1 MPSIGNRLG
10 HYLVLDKLGSGGMG
24 DVYVAEDTKLSRRV
38 ALKFLRPDIADAR
51 DSRARFLREARAAAA
66 LNHPNIVHL
75 YSVEEAGDLVFIT
88 MELVEGRSLRQLLLD
103 GMGLPLAK
111 TISFAAQ
118 MADGLASAHAV
129 GIVHRDLKPGNV
141 MITDDE
147 RVKILDFGVAKFV
160 EPISTA
166 HPESPTTSENESS
179 GGRAVGTAGYMS
191 PEQALGRAVDARA
204 DLFALGVV
212 LFEMATGRAP
222 FQGDTAAAV
231 FDHLLNRP
239 QPPLLTLKPTL
250 PRSLEVIIDK
260 ALEKDPDRR
269 YRAATEILRDLR
281 AVDVPIATTVKP
293 AATSPERSRSSSIA
307 VLPFVDLSP
316 GKDQEYFCHGIAEEI
331 INALS
336 RVHGL
341 HVISRTSA
349 FAFRGKDV
357 EVTEIGRRLRVGTVL
372 EGSVRK
378 AGDRA
383 RITAQLVSTDDGYQI
398 WSKRFERELSDVFA
412 IQDEI
417 AAGILD
423 EFRIRRDAAT
433 PERASLNVPA
443 HDAYLKGMYALNK
456 WTDAAVRYA
465 IADFNEAIA
474 RDADFAPA
482 YAALAEAHI
491 WLYASLG
498 ILPARE
504 TVPHARSAVDR
515 ALALEPGLAH
525 AHKVRGLI
533 AMNHD
538 WDRSGAE
545 QALTRALQLGP
556 GSAST
561 HLWNA
566 WRLAVLERRH
576 DLALIELE
584 EAERLDPLDLQVK
597 TQIGYVHHFRHDLDG
612 AIAQFERVVALEP
625 SFAFGHYAL
634 GDALTQRRQYER
646 AIEEFNKA
654 IELDGRSVNHVAVL
668 GYTYA
673 RSGNRDRAGEHLQE
687 LTARAA
693 DGYVSPMWF
702 ALVHLG
708 LSDLE
713 SLFHWL
719 NRAFEERDGSLILV
733 AAAVEFDPV
742 REDAR
747 FKALLDRMGI
757 GPLAPSNR

>member
-1 MPSIGNRLG
+1 MPSIGTRLL
-10 HYLVLDKLGSGGMG
+10 HYVVLDKLGSGGMG
-24 DVYVAEDTKLSRRV
+24 DVYLAEDTKLNRRV
-38 ALKFLRPDIADAR
+38 ALKFLRPYVAEAR
-51 DSRARFLREARAAAA
+51 DSRARVLREARAAAA

-75 YSVEEAGDLVFIT
+75 YSVEEADDLVFIT
-88 MELVEGRSLRQLLLD
+88 MEFVQGRSLRQVLSD
-103 GMGLPLAK
+103 GTGLPLAK

-118 MADGLASAHAV
+118 MADGLACAHAA

-141 MITDDE
+141 MVTDDE
-147 RVKILDFGVAKFV
+147 RVRILDFGVAKIV
-160 EPISTA
+160 EPISTSD
-166 HPESPTTSENESS
+166 PEGPTTSGGESS

-191 PEQALGRAVDARA
+191 PEQALGRPVDARA

-231 FDHLLNRP
+231 FDQLLNRL
-239 QPPLLTLKPTL
+239 QPSLLTVNPTL
-250 PRSLEVIIDK
+250 PRSLDAIIDK

-269 YRAATEILRDLR
+269 YRSAGELLRDLR
-281 AVDVPIATTVKP
+281 AVEVSVAPP
-293 AATSPERSRSSSIA
+293 ANSAVTLIEPGRSSSIA

-316 GKDQEYFCHGIAEEI
+316 GKDQEYFCHGITEEI
-331 INALS
+331 INALTS
-336 RVHGL
+336 VPGVR
-341 HVISRTSA
+341 VISRTSA
-349 FAFRGKDV
+349 FAFLGKDI
-357 EVTEIGRRLRVGTVL
+357 EVTEIGRRLRVETVL

-378 AGDRA
+378 AGDRV
-383 RITAQLVSTDDGYQI
+383 RIIAQLVSAVDGYQI

-423 EFRIRRDAAT
+423 EFRIHRDGAAQK
-433 PERASLNVPA
+433 RVLNVPA
-443 HDAYLKGMYALNK
+443 HDAYLQGMYALNK
-456 WTDAAVRYA
+456 WTDGAVRHA
-465 IADFNEAIA
+465 IVHFNEAIA
-474 RDADFAPA
+474 QDADFAPA
-482 YAALAEAHI
+482 YAALAEAQV
-491 WLYASLG
+491 WLYSSLG

-504 TVPHARSAVDR
+504 TVPHARRAVDR

-538 WDRSGAE
+538 WDRGAAE
-545 QALTRALQLGP
+545 RALTRALQLGP

-566 WRLAVLERRH
+566 WRLALLEKRH

-597 TQIGYVHHFRHDLDG
+597 TQIGYIHHFRHDLDR
-612 AIAQFERVVALEP
+612 AIAQFEKVVALEP
-625 SFAFGHYAL
+625 SFAFAHYAL
-634 GDALTQRRQYER
+634 GDACTQRGEYER
-646 AIEEFNKA
+646 AIDEFNRA
-654 IELDGRSVNHVAVL
+654 IELDGRSVNHVGVL
-668 GYTYA
+668 GYLHA
-673 RSGNRDRAGEHLQE
+673 RSGNRDLANEHLEE
-687 LTARAA
+687 LKARAA
-693 DGYVSPMWF
+693 NGYVSPMWF
-702 ALVHLG
+702 ALVYLG

-733 AAAVEFDPV
+733 TAAVEFDPV

-747 FKALLDRMGI
+747 FMALLDRMGV
-757 GPLAPSNR
+757 GRLASSSA